1 MQYVR
6 MRGVKAEKPTA
17 PCRVLKR
24 AAQLAL
30 LCGLSL
36 GVVSCGALNGVTNGV
51 TNVVRS
57 VARLP
62 GQIINSVL

>member
-1 MQYVR
+1 

-36 GVVSCGALNGVTNGV
+36 GVVSCGALNSVTNGV
-51 TNVVRS
+51 TNVVRD
-57 VARLP
+57 VAKLP
-62 GQIINSVL
+62 SQLVNSVL

>member
-1 MQYVR
+1 

-57 VARLP
+57 VAKLP

>member
-17 PCRVLKR
+17 PRRVLKR
-24 AAQLAL
+24 TAQLAL

-36 GVVSCGALNGVTNGV
+36 GVVSCGALNSVTNGV
-51 TNVVRS
+51 TNVVRD

-62 GQIINSVL
+62 SQLVNSVL

>member
-1 MQYVR
+1 MLC
-6 MRGVKAEKPTA
+6 VKARKPTS
-17 PCRVLKR
+17 PCRILKR
-24 AAQLAL
+24 TVQLAL

-36 GVVSCGALNGVTNGV
+36 CVVSCGTLNSVTNGL

-62 GQIINSVL
+62 GQIVNSVL

>member
-1 MQYVR
+1 

-36 GVVSCGALNGVTNGV
+36 GVVSCGALNSVTNGV
-51 TNVVRS
+51 TNVVRD
-57 VARLP
+57 VARVP
-62 GQIINSVL
+62 SQIVNSVL

>member
-1 MQYVR
+1 
-6 MRGVKAEKPTA
+6 MRGVKAEKPTS
-17 PCRVLKR
+17 PCRILKR
-24 AAQLAL
+24 TAQLAL

-36 GVVSCGALNGVTNGV
+36 GVVSCGTLNSVTNGL